1 MQYNTGGYELIP
13 KTELIKILQAMKA
26 CESIEDTATYHLMM
40 KHIEAIAKAS
50 AGAGKERL
58 TNKAADRKRLLVG
71 ARIPRYLAERYRETA
86 KKTHRSLYEFVC
98 DALKAEYRKS
108 TEDELTRCI

>member
-1 MQYNTGGYELIP
+1 MQYDTGGYELIP

-26 CESIEDTATYHLMM
+26 CESIEDAATYHLMM

-58 TNKAADRKRLLVG
+58 TNKAKDRKRLLVEKQCQKK
-71 ARIPRYLAERYRETA
+71 AIPQKTETFRRA
-86 KKTHRSLYEFVC
+86 KAQEMVL
-98 DALKAEYRKS
+98 
-108 TEDELTRCI
+108 